1 MTDLLVCRAP
11 GDELAEFGG
20 LLLTCAPGDMDV
32 VAVAGHPLRP
42 SHTEGERV
50 LQAAAR
56 AAGVRRARLLPF
68 AHFAHDPVDPA
79 LIAEALGPLDGYA
92 RIYTHS
98 VQDNR
103 PLGARIAA
111 AVGSRVPEV
120 WTAAGG
126 GAVDQVIRSPSA
138 QFARR
143 MALLSEHYADLLAED
158 LIPARELRDTLL
170 LQRHAGD
177 RLYRYFRGYVEWH
190 PGEFDYTQPWSL
202 ESSAYEE
209 RRYAAELEILHR
221 FPWQRLVEVGACEG
235 AFTERICAAFPG
247 RDVIAFEPDPWFFER
262 LRHRMEGRAETR
274 RGDAEAAGAVECDA
288 LLFSSAIYYLW
299 KMPYR
304 MLRNAHHVVVSH
316 ARRFHRD
323 RLDHLFLAQGFDAIH
338 RAEVPACVEPM
349 EGILEVKYGTE
360 IRVWRRG

>member
-11 GDELAEFGG
+11 GDELADFGG
-20 LLLTCAPGDMDV
+20 LLLSRPPGGLDL

-42 SHTEGERV
+42 ARAEGERV
-50 LQAAAR
+50 LQAAGR
-56 AAGVRRARLLPF
+56 AAGVREARLLSF

-79 LIAEALGPLDGYA
+79 LIAEALGPLDGY
-92 RIYTHS
+92 RHIYTHS
-98 VQDNR
+98 VQDPR
-103 PLGARIAA
+103 PLCARIAA
-111 AVGSRVPEV
+111 AVGSRAQEV
-120 WTAAGG
+120 WTVAGG
-126 GAVDQVIRSPSA
+126 GVVDQVIRSPAA

-143 MALLSEHYADLLAED
+143 MALLSEHYPDLLAED
-158 LIPARELRDTLL
+158 LIAARELRDVLL

-177 RLYRYFRGYVEWH
+177 HLYRYFRGYVEWH
-190 PGEFDYTQPWSL
+190 PGEFDYASPWAL

-209 RRYAAELEILHR
+209 RRYAAELEVLHR

-235 AFTERICAAFPG
+235 AFTERIRAAFPE
-247 RDVIAFEPDPWFFER
+247 RQVIAFEPDPWFFER
-262 LRHRMEGRAETR
+262 LRRRVGESAETR
-274 RGDAEAAGAVECDA
+274 RRDAEAAGAVPCDV

-304 MLRNAHHVVVSH
+304 MLRNARHVVVSH

-323 RLDHLFLAQGFDAIH
+323 RLDNFFLAQGFETIH